1 MFFHS
6 QTQLR
11 LEVLDPLPTPQGF
24 AETLFGSTVDLWNG
38 TVTCCFLVLRWSF
51 PCACVSFR
59 SGMLFPFIQLPS
71 GSNSQ
76 VLTFPCSEWNASWPC
91 VPFKDRVFTWI
102 SAHKQFPLTSIS
114 WGWRGWIE
122 FPWFFFFACSQPL
135 AAFHPRSSSRCC
147 AASSRRSTRSS
158 GASWGS
164 HCWVRAGMLGERA
177 RSSWVTVLQASGF
190 SWHSHTECS
199 WRSCAPL
206 DEEQIPLDQE
216 CSELLELGSPGSEFE
231 AVQCKRGA
239 QNVT

>member
-1 MFFHS
+1 MQVGPVCLSRIVYSLGS
-6 QTQLR
+6 QLINNS
-11 LEVLDPLPTPQGF
+11 LSCPSAGAGGDGL
-24 AETLFGSTVDLWNG
+24 N
-38 TVTCCFLVLRWSF
+38 F
-51 PCACVSFR
+51 PV
-59 SGMLFPFIQLPS
+59 
-71 GSNSQ
+71 
-76 VLTFPCSEWNASWPC
+76 
-91 VPFKDRVFTWI
+91 
-102 SAHKQFPLTSIS
+102 
-114 WGWRGWIE
+114 
-122 FPWFFFFACSQPL
+122 FFFFACSQPL

-147 AASSRRSTRSS
+147 AASSRRSTHSS

-190 SWHSHTECS
+190 SWHSHTKCS

-206 DEEQIPLDQE
+206 DEARIALDQE